1 MYLVKE
7 QLFKQIQE
15 QVNKTWL
22 YFQLYTLLGPRGEK
36 KARGYTGKLTATSFN
51 QSPNYKVANREDY
64 KISVCLSSGAGSH
77 QREVPSH
84 THPQEALM
92 ATYLL
97 IYLPVIKEKTKN
109 FLLEIHGNA

>member
-1 MYLVKE
+1 MYLGKE

-22 YFQLYTLLGPRGEK
+22 YGFQLYILLGPRGEK
-36 KARGYTGKLTATSFN
+36 KARGYTGKLTVTSFN

-64 KISVCLSSGAGSH
+64 KISVCLSLGAGSH

-84 THPQEALM
+84 THTQEALM

-97 IYLPVIKEKTKN
+97 S
-109 FLLEIHGNA
+109 LL

>member
-1 MYLVKE
+1 MYLGKE

-22 YFQLYTLLGPRGEK
+22 YGFQLYILLGPRGEK

-64 KISVCLSSGAGSH
+64 KISVCLWVP
-77 QREVPSH
+77 EVISERYQVIH
-84 THPQEALM
+84 TLKRP
-92 ATYLL
+92 
-97 IYLPVIKEKTKN
+97 
-109 FLLEIHGNA
+109 